1 MQGYEIVIDP
11 NCEAMREEARL
22 YSWMTDK
29 LTGRALS
36 APVDA
41 NNHGWDALRY
51 ATESAQVESA
61 MDGDVAGGV
70 LKLKLW

>member
-1 MQGYEIVIDP
+1 
-11 NCEAMREEARL
+11 MREEARL

-29 LTGRALS
+29 LTGRVLT

-41 NNHGWDALRY
+41 YNHGWDAVRY

-61 MDGDVAGGV
+61 MEDDDSGGV
-70 LKLKLW
+70 LVLKIW